1 MSIPPIGPK
10 DIIAFFAI
18 LGAVIVQLAGAAD
31 TLSALITLVV
41 GFYFGH
47 RKSGQDVGK

>member
-1 MSIPPIGPK
+1 MPAIGPK

-18 LGAVIVQLAGAAD
+18 LGAVITQFAGTAD
-31 TLSALITLVV
+31 TLSSLIALVV

-47 RKSGQDVGK
+47 RKSGQDSGK